1 MHDPSDLE
9 WPFMSASILMTCNCL
24 LFDPTPMDKATNA
37 TQLHALENLL
47 IYDIQLSKTKYSQ
60 VGLLLWFVK
69 SVQVKKK
76 VSFGGV
82 ILQFPLLLRSLRS
95 SLFSSL
101 SSSSFS
107 QEAVNN
113 VRIEWIWSKEL
124 LQKKPQMI
132 QIKEI
137 YTNQWR
143 PWLQHQLW
151 PGSKLTPWWT

>member
-37 TQLHALENLL
+37 TQLHALENFINLWYTVVKNKVFTGRITSL
-47 IYDIQLSKTKYSQ
+47 VRL
-60 VGLLLWFVK
+60 VG
-69 SVQVKKK
+69 SSKKK

-113 VRIEWIWSKEL
+113 VRIEWIWSNAL
-124 LQKKPQMI
+124 LKK
-132 QIKEI
+132 
-137 YTNQWR
+137 NAN
-143 PWLQHQLW
+143 LV
-151 PGSKLTPWWT
+151 